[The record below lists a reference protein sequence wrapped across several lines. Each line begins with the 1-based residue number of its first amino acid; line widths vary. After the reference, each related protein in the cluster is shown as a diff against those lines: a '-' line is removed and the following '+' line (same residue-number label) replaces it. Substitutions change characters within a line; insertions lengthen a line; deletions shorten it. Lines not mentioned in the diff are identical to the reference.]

1 MPKDGRSVF
10 ECAFLSLVFLE
21 AQGAL
26 AIGMNVS
33 LVGSHLLFLTIR
45 TRVFLPCNPLSFPGD
60 DELLPKP
67 LLPGCLPIIE
77 IRDGAVLE
85 GIEFILITIIVE
97 MVHVLPRAWLA
108 GRRRTSGVVWR

>member
-26 AIGMNVS
+26 AIGMNVG
-33 LVGSHLLFLTIR
+33 LVGPHLLFLPIT
-45 TRVFLPCNPLSFPGD
+45 TRVFLLCNSLAFPVD
-60 DELLPKP
+60 DEHLPKP
-67 LLPGCLPIIE
+67 LLLGGLPIIE
-77 IRDGAVLE
+77 IRDGTVLE